1 MKKKLLSL
9 LLCVV
14 LVVSLSVPALAAN
27 TPKYTTVTG
36 TYTYCPSLGFLD
48 FVGNSQLSF
57 TYSDEWFTK
66 SAYNYNHDIAKISM
80 ALTQCSFAAANSET
94 DFSDA
99 YKNAKDLLNQ
109 CGFGKFM
116 ANNDAKTMPG
126 GHTIGAVAASKT
138 LVDNGGT
145 YTLIA
150 LGIRGH
156 NYGQEWA
163 SNFYVGAE
171 GDHAGFV
178 DARDKVLSFLR
189 QYIVSQNITGRVKI
203 WTTGFSRAAATANM
217 LCAQL
222 DDGIDLGN
230 GCTTT
235 PHDVYCYTFETP
247 QGTVDPNARSPFYRN
262 IKNIMNPN
270 DLVPLVGPSEWGFDR
285 YGEDYWVPCRQKDA
299 NYQAL
304 ADNMW
309 KELSSMGWSR
319 FYLIDDFHYLTL
331 QGENKD
337 ITQIEYFD
345 LLFDAMFTSLA
356 PSRQAYVDNI
366 QADLMELS
374 ASLLGFHTSQVMEG
388 LVNFVKN
395 LVAGDLLKAAMNP
408 LNLAG
413 VLEQS
418 LIDAFNRAGVIN
430 YDNAEQVNAMVS
442 NLVQLMLPF
451 ITSNPELAVNL
462 VLNLIQ
468 IINAHFSEVT
478 NAWIRTL
485 PASYFEQ
492 QTPPFQYSGLYTDV
506 SANNWYADEVDYVTY
521 GGMMNGMSPGR
532 FVPDRATTRAE
543 FVTVLYRLEGQPAV
557 GGGFVP
563 FVDVKSGSWYE
574 QAVNW
579 AYKNGIVNGTSPS
592 TFDPNA
598 NITREQM
605 VTMLQ
610 RYASRVGDC
619 TGSAS
624 ALNGFTD
631 ASQVAGYAKPAMQ
644 WAVETG
650 VIKGMTPTTLAPK
663 GVVTRAQIAAVLMQF
678 CES

>member
-1 MKKKLLSL
+1 MKKKVLSF

-14 LVVSLSVPALAAN
+14 LVVSLSIPAFAASK
-27 TPKYTTVTG
+27 PAYKTVNG
-36 TYTYCPSLGFLD
+36 TYTYCPSLGFVD
-48 FVGNSQLSF
+48 FVGDSKLSF

-66 SAYNYNHDIAKISM
+66 SAYNYNHGLARVSM
-80 ALTQCSFAAANSET
+80 ALTQASFAAASSKT
-94 DFSDA
+94 DYSDA
-99 YKNAKDLLNQ
+99 WKNAKDLLNQ
-109 CGFGKFM
+109 CGFEKFM

-126 GHTIGAVAASKT
+126 GHTIGCVAASKP

-163 SNFYVGAE
+163 SNFWVGAE
-171 GDHAGFV
+171 GDHKGFV
-178 DARDKVLSFLR
+178 DARDKTLAFLR
-189 QYIVSQNITGRVKI
+189 QYITAQGITGRVKI
-203 WTTGFSRAAATANM
+203 WVTGFSRAAATANM
-217 LCAQL
+217 LAAQL
-222 DDGIDLGN
+222 DDGLVISEGVS
-230 GCTTT
+230 TT

-247 QGTVDPNARSPFYRN
+247 QGTVNPNAKAPIYRN

-270 DLVPLVGPSEWGFDR
+270 DLVPLAGPSEWGFNR
-285 YGEDYWVPCRQKDA
+285 YGEDYYVPCRQKDA
-299 NYQAL
+299 NYQTL

-345 LLFDAMFTSLA
+345 LLFDAMFKSLA
-356 PSRQAYVDNI
+356 PSRQAYVDNL
-366 QADLMELS
+366 QADLMEMS
-374 ASLLGFHTSQVMEG
+374 ASLLGFHTSQIMEG
-388 LVNFVKN
+388 LKNFAAN
-395 LVAGDLLKAAMNP
+395 LVTGDLLKAAMNP

-430 YDNAEQVNAMVS
+430 YDNAEQVNALVSNMVS
-442 NLVQLMLPF
+442 LMLPF
-451 ITSNPELAVNL
+451 IMANPELAVNL

-468 IINAHFSEVT
+468 IVNAHFSEVT

-485 PASYFEQ
+485 PASYFEA
-492 QTPPFQYSGLYTDV
+492 QTPAFQYSGLYKDV
-506 SANNWYADEVDYVTY
+506 SPSNWFVEEADYATY
-521 GGMMNGMSPGR
+521 GKMMNGMGNGMFQPNR
-532 FVPDRATTRAE
+532 NTTRAE

-557 GGGFVP
+557 SGGFVP
-563 FVDVKSGSWYE
+563 FMDVKAGSWYE
-574 QAVNW
+574 KAVAW
-579 AYKNGIVNGTSPS
+579 AYENDIVKGVSAS
-592 TFDPNA
+592 AFAPNA

-624 ALNGFTD
+624 ALNPFADKG
-631 ASQVAGYAKPAMQ
+631 QVSSWAKDAMQ
-644 WAVETG
+644 WAVEAG
-650 VIKGMTPTTLAPK
+650 VIKGVSATKLDPK
-663 GVVTRAQIAAVLMQF
+663 GLVTRAQIAALMMQF

>member
-1 MKKKLLSL
+1 MKKKVLSL

-14 LVVSLSVPALAAN
+14 LVVSLSIPAFAAKS
-27 TPKYTTVTG
+27 PSYTTVNG
-36 TYTYCPSLGFLD
+36 TYSYCPSLGFVD
-48 FVGNSQLSF
+48 VIGDQHLSF
-57 TYSDEWFTK
+57 SYSDEWFTK
-66 SAYNYNHDIAKISM
+66 TAYNYNHALANMSM
-80 ALTQCSFAAANSET
+80 VLTQASFASASAAS
-94 DFSDA
+94 DYSDA
-99 YKNAKDLLNQ
+99 WKNAKDLLTQ
-109 CGFGKFM
+109 CGFEKFM

-163 SNFYVGAE
+163 SNFWVGAE
-171 GDHAGFV
+171 GDHAGFT
-178 DARDKVLSFLR
+178 DARDKVLTFLR
-189 QYIVSQNITGRVKI
+189 QYISSMGITGRVKI

-217 LCAQL
+217 VAAKL
-222 DDGIDLGN
+222 DDGVDLGT
-230 GCTTT
+230 GVSTT

-247 QGTVDPNARSPFYRN
+247 HGTVNPNAHAPIYGN

-270 DLVPLVGPSEWGFDR
+270 DLVPLVGPSEWGFTR
-285 YGEDYWVPCRQKDA
+285 YGEDYYVPCRQYDA
-299 NYQAL
+299 NYQTM
-304 ADNMW
+304 ADAMW
-309 KELSSMGWSR
+309 KELTKMGWAR
-319 FYLIDDFHYLTL
+319 YYLIDDFHYLTL
-331 QGENKD
+331 QGENKN

-345 LLFDAMFTSLA
+345 LLFNAMFQSLA
-356 PSRQAYVDNI
+356 PSRQAYVDNL

-374 ASLLGFHTSQVMEG
+374 ASLLGFHTTQIMDG
-388 LVNFVKN
+388 LKYFAAN
-395 LVAGDLLKAAMNP
+395 LIKGDLLKAAMNP
-408 LNLAG
+408 MNLAG

-418 LIDAFNRAGVIN
+418 LIDAFNQAGVIN
-430 YDNAEQVNAMVS
+430 YDNADQVNAMVK
-442 NLVQLMLPF
+442 NLVKLMLPF

-468 IINAHFSEVT
+468 ILNAHFSDVT
-478 NAWIRTL
+478 HAWLRTL
-485 PASYFEQ
+485 PASYMEAQ
-492 QTPPFQYSGLYTDV
+492 KPAYRYSGLYQDV
-506 SANNWYADEVDYVTY
+506 NAGNWFADEVDYATY
-521 GGMMNGMSPGR
+521 GKMMNGMGNDMFMPNR
-532 FVPDRATTRAE
+532 NTTRAE

-557 GGGFVP
+557 SGSNP
-563 FVDVKSGSWYE
+563 FVDVKSGSWYD
-574 QAVNW
+574 QAVTW
-579 AYKNGIVNGTSPS
+579 AYKNNVVKGMTPTS
-592 TFDPNA
+592 FDPNA

-624 ALNGFTD
+624 ALSAFTD
-631 ASQVAGYAKPAMQ
+631 AAKVSGWAKEAMQ

-650 VIKGMTPTTLAPK
+650 TIKGMSATTLVPQ
-663 GVVTRAQIAAVLMQF
+663 GLVTRAQVAALMNQF

>member
-1 MKKKLLSL
+1 MKKKVLSL

-14 LVVSLSVPALAAN
+14 LVAALAVPAFAAN
-27 TPKYTTVTG
+27 SPTYKTVSG
-36 TYTYCPSLGFLD
+36 TYTYCPSLGFVD
-48 FVGNSQLSF
+48 IVGDQKLTFS
-57 TYSDEWFTK
+57 YSDEWFTK
-66 SAYNYNHDIAKISM
+66 SAYKYNHGLANISM
-80 ALTQCSFAAANSET
+80 VLTQASFASASAKT

-99 YKNAKDLLNQ
+99 WKNAKDLLNQ
-109 CGFGKFM
+109 CGFEKFM

-126 GHTIGAVAASKT
+126 GHTIGAVAASKK
-138 LVDNGGT
+138 LIDNGGT

-163 SNFYVGAE
+163 SNFLVGAE
-171 GDHAGFV
+171 GDHNGFA
-178 DARDKVLSFLR
+178 DARDKVLNFLR
-189 QYIVSQNITGRVKI
+189 QYIASQGITGRVKI

-217 LCAQL
+217 LAAQL
-222 DDGIDLGN
+222 DDGIYLGA
-230 GCTTT
+230 GVSTT

-247 QGTVDPNARSPFYRN
+247 QGTVNPNAKAPIYRN

-270 DLVPLVGPSEWGFDR
+270 DLVPRVGPTEWGFNR
-285 YGEDYWVPCRQKDA
+285 YGEDYYVPCRQKDA
-299 NYQAL
+299 NYQPM
-304 ADNMW
+304 ADAMW
-309 KELSSMGWSR
+309 SELTKMGWSR

-345 LLFDAMFTSLA
+345 MLFDAMFKSLA

-374 ASLLGFHTSQVMEG
+374 ASLLGFHTSQIMNG
-388 LVNFVKN
+388 LVYFAQN
-395 LVAGDLLKAAMNP
+395 LVKGDLLKAALNP

-418 LIDAFNRAGVIN
+418 LIDAFNKAGVIN
-430 YDNAEQVNAMVS
+430 YDNAEQVNGMVS
-442 NLVQLMLPF
+442 NLVQMMLPF
-451 ITSNPELAVNL
+451 IISNPELAVNL

-478 NAWIRTL
+478 HAWLRTL
-485 PASYFEQ
+485 PASYFEA
-492 QTPPFQYSGLYTDV
+492 QTQPFQYSGLYNDV
-506 SANNWYADEVDYVTY
+506 TANNWYADEVDYVTY
-521 GGMMNGMSPGR
+521 GKMMNGMSAGQ
-532 FVPDRATTRAE
+532 FVPNRNTTRAE
-543 FVTVLYRLEGQPAV
+543 FVTVLYRLEGQPKV
-557 GGGFVP
+557 SGTEP
-563 FVDVKSGSWYE
+563 FLDVANGSWY
-574 QAVNW
+574 QNAVIW
-579 AYKNGIVNGTSPS
+579 AYTNGVVNGMTPT

-624 ALNGFTD
+624 ALNPFTD
-631 ASQVAGYAKPAMQ
+631 KGQVASWAKDAMQ
-644 WAVETG
+644 WAVQTG
-650 VIKGMTPTTLAPK
+650 VIKGMTATTLNPK
-663 GVVTRAQIAAVLMQF
+663 GLTTRAQVAALMNQF